1 MVNFPIEGKDVVL
14 EAGEDK
20 ALEGNGDHQLL
31 LILVGLSGR
40 RFELGFDLVSPAEHL
55 RGGDAGLAAIFGHP
69 GAGHVPES
77 HVLELLAVAHDGQVQ
92 AELHSVHLYVQARLE
107 PLIRNNLCTVINI

>member
-1 MVNFPIEGKDVVL
+1 MVNFPIERKDVVL

-20 ALEGNGDHQLL
+20 ALEGNGDHQPL

-55 RGGDAGLAAIFGHP
+55 RGGDAGLAAILGHP
-69 GAGHVPES
+69 GAGHVTKSP
-77 HVLELLAVAHDGQVQ
+77 VLELLSIVHDGII
-92 AELHSVHLYVQARLE
+92 LLS
-107 PLIRNNLCTVINI
+107 CTCHRIY